1 MAVSSW
7 QNAIVGECMTS
18 IATEDLTVLPLCEA
32 VIAATKAIRPDF
44 PAEDVNKQLAAL
56 VAEARAA
63 IPQQLEQDMQLEK
76 LIELF
81 WKQWGFGGASGVYRL
96 SDTLWLDNV
105 LRTRQGTAV
114 SLGIIF
120 LHIAGQ
126 LSLPLMPV
134 IFPTQLILRADWI
147 DEEMWLINPF
157 NGDTLDEHTLEAWL
171 KGNIGPV
178 AELYDDDLQE
188 AEPQLVLNKM
198 LDTLKSALMEEKQME
213 LALQVSEVLV
223 QMDPEDPYE
232 IRDRG
237 LIFAQLECE
246 HVALT
251 DLTYFVEQCPEDPVS
266 EMIKLQIHSIEQKQI
281 TLH

>member
-1 MAVSSW
+1 M
-7 QNAIVGECMTS
+7 
-18 IATEDLTVLPLCEA
+18 PLCEA

-44 PAEDVNKQLAAL
+44 PADDVKKELAAL
-56 VAEARAA
+56 VDEARSS
-63 IPQQLEQDMQLEK
+63 IPSQLEQDLQLEQ

-81 WKQWGFGGASGVYRL
+81 WRKWGFGGANGVYRL

-105 LRTRQGTAV
+105 LRTREGTAV

-120 LHIAGQ
+120 LHIAEA

-134 IFPTQLILRADWI
+134 IFPTQLILRADWL

-157 NGDTLDEHTLEAWL
+157 DGETLSEHTLEVWL

-188 AEPQLVLNKM
+188 AEPHLVLSKM
-198 LDTLKSALMEEKQME
+198 LDTLKSALMDEKQME
-213 LALQVSEVLV
+213 LALQVSQVLV
-223 QMDPEDPYE
+223 QMAPEDPYE

-237 LIFAQLECE
+237 LIFAQLDCE

-266 EMIKLQIHSIEQKQI
+266 EMIKLQIHSIEQKHI

>member
-1 MAVSSW
+1 
-7 QNAIVGECMTS
+7 MTS
-18 IATEDLTVLPLCEA
+18 IANVDLTALPLCEA
-32 VIAATKAIRPDF
+32 VIAATQAIRADF
-44 PAEDVNKQLAAL
+44 PAEDVKKQLAVL
-56 VAEARAA
+56 VEEARSA

-81 WKQWGFGGASGVYRL
+81 WTQWGFGGASGVYRL

-134 IFPTQLILRADWI
+134 IFPTQLILRADWF

-157 NGDTLDEHTLEAWL
+157 NGDTLDEHTLEVWL

-213 LALQVSEVLV
+213 LALQVSQVLV

-246 HVALT
+246 HVALS